1 MLVLIRIIM
10 ATSAP
15 KYTRIQIEAITTP
28 TTEFFFEFF
37 ARNIK
42 LLYTFPPFSA
52 RIIGMNLRESSL
64 PAGWYPRNPD
74 EIGRFLSGMERGS
87 GRAAIAPHA
96 GWRFSG
102 KIAAAATA
110 SLGMD
115 IDTLAV
121 IGGHLPA
128 GYPTLF
134 AMEDSVSTPLG
145 PMPVHAALRAVLVKE
160 LDGHEDAFPDNTVEV
175 LLPMAR
181 YFFPDA
187 SLLWLRLPAEKS
199 SFDAGK
205 TIAAA
210 ALNLGCKLAVLGSS
224 DLTHYGPNYGFT
236 PQGTGPQALQWMR
249 DTNDRRFIDAVLSG
263 DPAAVLE
270 RAEKDRSSCSAG
282 AVLGAMGFASAQG
295 ASSARLIQ
303 YGTSADTM
311 DADSF
316 VGYAA
321 IAFPG

>member
-1 MLVLIRIIM
+1 
-10 ATSAP
+10 
-15 KYTRIQIEAITTP
+15 
-28 TTEFFFEFF
+28 
-37 ARNIK
+37 
-42 LLYTFPPFSA
+42 
-52 RIIGMNLRESSL
+52 MNLRESSL
-64 PAGWYPRNPD
+64 PAGWYPHNPD
-74 EIGRFLSGMERGS
+74 EISRFLSGMNRGS
-87 GRAAIAPHA
+87 ARAAIAPHA

-110 SLGMD
+110 SLTQNAE
-115 IDTLAV
+115 TLVV

-128 GYPTLF
+128 GYPALF
-134 AMEDSVSTPLG
+134 AMEDAVSTPLG
-145 PMPVHAALRAVLVKE
+145 NMTLHAALRAALIKE
-160 LDGHEDAFPDNTVEV
+160 LDGHEDGFPDNTVEV

-181 YFFPDA
+181 HFFPNA

-205 TIAAA
+205 AVAAA
-210 ALNLGCKLAVLGSS
+210 ADKLGCAVAVLGST

-236 PQGTGPQALQWMR
+236 PQGTGPQALRWMR

-282 AVLGAMGFASAQG
+282 AVLGAMGFASASDAG
-295 ASSARLIQ
+295 SARLLE
-303 YGTSADTM
+303 YGTSADSIGADSIG

-321 IAFPG
+321 LAFSG